1 MHKKFIIS
9 LGLLLVSQVTHA
21 SIIEHYG
28 YSRDSSSNVVS
39 DGKLEWL
46 SWNAT
51 KGMSIQSALTSF
63 SADGWRLANS
73 RQLTDLFGTFR
84 FGLPKSSWD
93 ICENCS
99 VISETAWS
107 PEENSPIDHFVSLFG
122 WTQLLQCYDAASKYC
137 YSQNDPAKE
146 SWVMFG
152 DDSNNDGWFRSAAV
166 LGDHTFVISED
177 TANQYTERAM
187 FLGDNVHKFKLT
199 SRNNN
204 VGVALVRDAP
214 VVNPL
219 PSVPTPG
226 SLSILLAGLFILLF
240 RNRSE
245 KRVTQ

>member
-9 LGLLLVSQVTHA
+9 LGLLLSSQVTQA
-21 SIIEHYG
+21 SVIEYYG
-28 YSRDSSSNVVS
+28 YSRDSSSTVVS

-51 KGMSIQSALTSF
+51 KGMSIQSALAAF

-73 RQLTDLFGTFR
+73 RQLTYLFGTFR

-93 ICENCS
+93 ICETCS
-99 VISETAWS
+99 LISEIAWT
-107 PEENSPIDHFVSLFG
+107 PEEDSTADHFVSLFG
-122 WTQLLQCYDAASKYC
+122 WTELLRCANVTSTYC
-137 YSQNDPAKE
+137 YSQNDPAAE

-152 DDSNNDGWFRSAAV
+152 DDSNNDGWFRSASV
-166 LGDHTFVISED
+166 IGDMTFVMSQNA
-177 TANQYTERAM
+177 TNQYSGRAM
-187 FLGDNVHKFKLT
+187 FLADNVHKFKLT
-199 SRNNN
+199 SKNSN

-214 VVNPL
+214 IVNP
-219 PSVPTPG
+219 PSSIPTPG
-226 SLSILLAGLFILLF
+226 SLSILLTGIFIPLF